1 MVHLRTCFYN
11 SIIWF
16 MKSGFKYIFLSLL
29 VCTATLSSAFAG
41 GKKDKLFDVIE
52 NGSYKEINTLIRNH
66 KDYVNV
72 TRGPAKENL
81 LMAALKADRE
91 LDVINVLLKYDANP
105 DKKDKNK
112 RNALSYAVQ
121 YSSRPEVIERLVK
134 VNNFFDFSKRKR
146 INQKDKNGKN
156 CFDWAKENSNPEMA
170 EKILRK
176 YVKETPVKNEAHTEE
191 IPEEEAEN
199 QEEEISETVTAS
211 NPASSNTPPVYSEME
226 KDFIEVTASNPA
238 SSNIPPVYSEPE
250 KDFFEVTAS
259 NPASSNTPP
268 VYSGLKKNFIEVTVP
283 VSVIPVVKKETEVQ
297 VEPEEKKEVLPP
309 APEKK
314 VTVIP
319 AAEKEDKD
327 EPPAE
332 QKQKIPSSAPV
343 TQVKKVYSSE
353 SVPEVKPYTKTYL
366 LDYAEIESDDDPVI
380 EDPYYDSD
388 HIYIE
393 NPDSKDI
400 SGRTRLMKA
409 AKAGDLKLLDNLIFS
424 KANVNLKD
432 NEGWT
437 ALMFAARFSE
447 NPEVIK
453 LLIANNADVFAKNNY
468 GITALKLSAGFNKN
482 SEITRLILEKHLSQ
496 DNEVRNCFIYAITNG
511 APVSVIEAF
520 WKKGA
525 NLNSIYDG
533 KTPLMYAA
541 ETNKDTLIIHWLIK
555 HGAKTTYKSTEG
567 KTAFDYARANKA
579 LPKDKI
585 YWSLNSSGAN

>member
-29 VCTATLSSAFAG
+29 VCTTTLSSAFAG

-52 NGSYKEINTLIRNH
+52 NGSYKEVNTLIRNH

-121 YSSRPEVIERLVK
+121 YSSHPEVIERLVK
-134 VNNFFDFSKRKR
+134 FNNFFDFSKRKR
-146 INQKDKNGKN
+146 INKKDKNGKN

-226 KDFIEVTASNPA
+226 KEFI
-238 SSNIPPVYSEPE
+238 
-250 KDFFEVTAS
+250 EVTAS

-268 VYSGLKKNFIEVTVP
+268 VYSELAKDFIEVPVP
-283 VSVIPVVKKETEVQ
+283 VPVIPVVKKETEVQ
-297 VEPEEKKEVLPP
+297 VEPEEKEEVLPP

-327 EPPAE
+327 EPSAE

-343 TQVKKVYSSE
+343 PQVKTVYSSE

-482 SEITRLILEKHLSQ
+482 SEITRLILEKHLSR

>member
-1 MVHLRTCFYN
+1 
-11 SIIWF
+11 
-16 MKSGFKYIFLSLL
+16 
-29 VCTATLSSAFAG
+29 
-41 GKKDKLFDVIE
+41 
-52 NGSYKEINTLIRNH
+52 
-66 KDYVNV
+66 
-72 TRGPAKENL
+72 
-81 LMAALKADRE
+81 MAALKADRE

-121 YSSRPEVIERLVK
+121 YSSHPEVIERLVK
-134 VNNFFDFSKRKR
+134 FNNFFDFSKRKR
-146 INQKDKNGKN
+146 INKKDKNGKN

-226 KDFIEVTASNPA
+226 KEFI
-238 SSNIPPVYSEPE
+238 
-250 KDFFEVTAS
+250 EVTAS

-268 VYSGLKKNFIEVTVP
+268 VYSELAKDFIEVPVP
-283 VSVIPVVKKETEVQ
+283 VPVIPVVKKETEVQ
-297 VEPEEKKEVLPP
+297 VEPEEKEEVLPP

-327 EPPAE
+327 EPSAE

-343 TQVKKVYSSE
+343 PQVKTVYSSE

-468 GITALKLSAGFNKN
+468 GISALKLSAGFNKN

-567 KTAFDYARANKA
+567 KTAFDYARANTA

>member
-1 MVHLRTCFYN
+1 
-11 SIIWF
+11 

-29 VCTATLSSAFAG
+29 VCTTTLSSAFAG

-52 NGSYKEINTLIRNH
+52 NGSYKEVNTLIRNH

-121 YSSRPEVIERLVK
+121 YSSHPEVIERLVK
-134 VNNFFDFSKRKR
+134 FNNFFDFSKRKR
-146 INQKDKNGKN
+146 INKKDKNGKN

-226 KDFIEVTASNPA
+226 KEFI
-238 SSNIPPVYSEPE
+238 
-250 KDFFEVTAS
+250 EVTAS

-268 VYSGLKKNFIEVTVP
+268 VYSELAKDFIEVPVP
-283 VSVIPVVKKETEVQ
+283 VPVIPVVKKETEVQ
-297 VEPEEKKEVLPP
+297 VEPEEKEEVLPP

-327 EPPAE
+327 EPSAE

-343 TQVKKVYSSE
+343 PQVKTVYSSE

-482 SEITRLILEKHLSQ
+482 SEITRLILEKHLSR

>member
-1 MVHLRTCFYN
+1 
-11 SIIWF
+11 

-29 VCTATLSSAFAG
+29 ICTATLSSAFAG

-52 NGSYKEINTLIRNH
+52 NGSYKEVNTLIRNH

-81 LMAALKADRE
+81 LIAALKADRE

-121 YSSRPEVIERLVK
+121 YSSHPEVIERLVK
-134 VNNFFDFSKRKR
+134 FNNFFDFSKRKR

-191 IPEEEAEN
+191 IPEVESED
-199 QEEEISETVTAS
+199 QEEKISETVTAS
-211 NPASSNTPPVYSEME
+211 NPASSNT
-226 KDFIEVTASNPA
+226 
-238 SSNIPPVYSEPE
+238 PPVYSEPE

-268 VYSGLKKNFIEVTVP
+268 VYLELEKDFIEVTVP

-332 QKQKIPSSAPV
+332 QKQKIPSPAPV
-343 TQVKKVYSSE
+343 PQKKTVYSSE

-511 APVSVIEAF
+511 APVSVIEVF

>member
-1 MVHLRTCFYN
+1 
-11 SIIWF
+11 

-29 VCTATLSSAFAG
+29 VCTTTLSSAFAG

-52 NGSYKEINTLIRNH
+52 NGSYKEVNTLIRNH

-121 YSSRPEVIERLVK
+121 YSSHPEVIERLVK
-134 VNNFFDFSKRKR
+134 FNNFFDFSKRKR
-146 INQKDKNGKN
+146 INKKDKNGKN

-226 KDFIEVTASNPA
+226 KEFI
-238 SSNIPPVYSEPE
+238 
-250 KDFFEVTAS
+250 EVTAS

-268 VYSGLKKNFIEVTVP
+268 VYSELAKDFIEVPVP
-283 VSVIPVVKKETEVQ
+283 VPVIPVVKKETEVQ
-297 VEPEEKKEVLPP
+297 VEPEEKEEVLPP

-482 SEITRLILEKHLSQ
+482 SEITRLILEKHLSR

>member
-29 VCTATLSSAFAG
+29 ICTATLSSAFAG

-52 NGSYKEINTLIRNH
+52 NGSYKEVNTLIRNH

-121 YSSRPEVIERLVK
+121 YSSHPEVIERLVK
-134 VNNFFDFSKRKR
+134 FNNFFDFSKRKR
-146 INQKDKNGKN
+146 INKKDKNGKN

-226 KDFIEVTASNPA
+226 KEFI
-238 SSNIPPVYSEPE
+238 
-250 KDFFEVTAS
+250 EVTAS

-268 VYSGLKKNFIEVTVP
+268 VYSELEKDFIEVTVP

-482 SEITRLILEKHLSQ
+482 SEITRLILEKHLSR

>member
-1 MVHLRTCFYN
+1 
-11 SIIWF
+11 

-29 VCTATLSSAFAG
+29 VCTTTLSSAFAG

-52 NGSYKEINTLIRNH
+52 NGSYKEVMTLIRNH

-121 YSSRPEVIERLVK
+121 YSSHPEVIERLVK

-146 INQKDKNGKN
+146 INKKDKNGKN
-156 CFDWAKENSNPEMA
+156 CFDWAKENNNPEMA

-211 NPASSNTPPVYSEME
+211 NPASSN
-226 KDFIEVTASNPA
+226 
-238 SSNIPPVYSEPE
+238 IPPVYSEPE
-250 KDFFEVTAS
+250 KDFIEVTAS

-268 VYSGLKKNFIEVTVP
+268 VYSELAKDFIEVTVP
-283 VSVIPVVKKETEVQ
+283 VSVPVIPVVKKETEVQ

-332 QKQKIPSSAPV
+332 QKQEIPSPAPV
-343 TQVKKVYSSE
+343 TQVKTVYSSE

-468 GITALKLSAGFNKN
+468 GISALKLSAGFNKN

>member
-29 VCTATLSSAFAG
+29 VCTTTLSSAFAG

-52 NGSYKEINTLIRNH
+52 NGSYKEVNTLIRNH

-121 YSSRPEVIERLVK
+121 YSSHPEVIERLVK
-134 VNNFFDFSKRKR
+134 FNNFFDFSKRKR
-146 INQKDKNGKN
+146 INKKDKNGKN

-226 KDFIEVTASNPA
+226 KEFI
-238 SSNIPPVYSEPE
+238 
-250 KDFFEVTAS
+250 EVTAS

-268 VYSGLKKNFIEVTVP
+268 VYSELAKDFIEVPVP
-283 VSVIPVVKKETEVQ
+283 VPVIPVVKKETEVQ
-297 VEPEEKKEVLPP
+297 VEPEEKEEVLPP

-468 GITALKLSAGFNKN
+468 GISALKLSAGFNKN